1 MIVVAFKTV
10 KGQVVGLIGV
20 EEDIH
25 GGLLV
30 ICFPLQRGQDPSRH
44 VLPPK
49 DNTARFLPLFQLQRN
64 SAQILPFNASTLL
77 VRSLLEGKGERMEQ
91 LVQGL
96 FPFRIRSQDIFSQNL
111 ENITFFVNLKQGKR
125 PSRLG

>member
-1 MIVVAFKTV
+1 MNRAVGSDCRARHSKQSKVRLF
-10 KGQVVGLIGV
+10 GLIGV
-20 EEDIH
+20 EGDIH

-44 VLPPK
+44 VLPSK

-64 SAQILPFNASTLL
+64 SAQILLFNASTLL

-96 FPFRIRSQDIFSQNL
+96 FPFRIRTQNIFSQNPK
-111 ENITFFVNLKQGKR
+111 NITL
-125 PSRLG
+125 L